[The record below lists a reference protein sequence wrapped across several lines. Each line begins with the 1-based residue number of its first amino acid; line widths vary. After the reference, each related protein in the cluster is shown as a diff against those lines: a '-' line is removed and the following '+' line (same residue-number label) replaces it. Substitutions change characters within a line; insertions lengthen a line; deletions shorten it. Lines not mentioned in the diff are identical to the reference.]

1 MLPPPHPTPKK
12 LGDVGMKLCNKIPSN
27 IKEPEKNKFF
37 KRELRFF
44 LLQHIFYSVEEY
56 VMLQVVNISLLVTED
71 CDVLSCIILYIVGVN
86 LFM

>member
-1 MLPPPHPTPKK
+1 
-12 LGDVGMKLCNKIPSN
+12 MKLCNEIPSN
-27 IKEPEKNKFF
+27 MKELEKNKSF

-44 LLQHIFYSVEEY
+44 LLQHIYFIQWKNI
-56 VMLQVVNISLLVTED
+56 QVVNISLLVTED